1 MRLFTAARTS
11 NEAAARTRG
20 PAAPTA
26 ARHAGPASATG
37 DADATIT
44 DATDATVTIPPP
56 PAEDDLRWL
65 ITALLEAEAG
75 RRSVT
80 PLRKHLSP
88 ALFET
93 MARRA
98 GTRPLPRFTLGKVH
112 QHHPHTRLLEVC
124 ATAHGSVRSW
134 AVISRFEPRWTG
146 WRCTELHWLLPR
158 QAYAS
163 AVAA

>member
-1 MRLFTAARTS
+1 MTGQLSMRLFSAARRS
-11 NEAAARTRG
+11 NEAAAGTRG
-20 PAAPTA
+20 PAAQTA
-26 ARHAGPASATG
+26 AGHAGPAPATG
-37 DADATIT
+37 DADAT
-44 DATDATVTIPPP
+44 AAIPPP

-98 GTRPLPRFTLGKVH
+98 GTRPLPRFALGKVH

-163 AVAA
+163 AIAA